1 MANYFKYDDDIYFV
15 LTANGDKNI
24 CNLHYLFETQLHH
37 INSMDITLQLDSY
50 ENWTQLFEH
59 NVEA

>member
-50 ENWTQLFEH
+50 EN
-59 NVEA
+59 